1 MPDLAK
7 VIREVFRRSRPT
19 KAVTRAK
26 ASLNNGQS
34 LYAVNDIFVGPK
46 THGSARDTIH
56 HDDQTE
62 RHSSSGVIISI
73 GMGSSGWL
81 TSLLAGARAITA
93 AARKVQPSDEPRER
107 RTSPSVRF
115 SWEADHLGCTVRE
128 PFPSKTTGAS
138 VVTSRAGL
146 ER

>member
-1 MPDLAK
+1 M
-7 VIREVFRRSRPT
+7 
-19 KAVTRAK
+19 
-26 ASLNNGQS
+26 
-34 LYAVNDIFVGPK
+34 NDIFVGPK